1 MVNVFQ
7 FKSRTPFL
15 IIQAPLESQAGF
27 TSGTILTSFSFH
39 FLAGNLSFGDFITIS
54 TKSGK
59 KSKGKNKNRKSDSA
73 LLEQKKITPI
83 PFPELP
89 HEEGP
94 EESKCEILEE
104 PIVFAETP
112 TAASR
117 ITATPQKFPT
127 ATPQKFPTAAPHE
140 QFENEIN
147 ITTIPQK
154 FPTFTPQH
162 LPQNSVE
169 NETAAVESETVNNN
183 DSRNGVVRS
192 FNISSSCDNDE
203 RASPL
208 RIVRPNFDRRDS
220 LSEFLEPDP
229 TKVTKD

>member
-1 MVNVFQ
+1 M
-7 FKSRTPFL
+7 
-15 IIQAPLESQAGF
+15 
-27 TSGTILTSFSFH
+27 
-39 FLAGNLSFGDFITIS
+39 
-54 TKSGK
+54 
-59 KSKGKNKNRKSDSA
+59 
-73 LLEQKKITPI
+73 EQKKITPI

-94 EESKCEILEE
+94 EGTKCEILEE
-104 PIVFAETP
+104 PVVFAETQI
-112 TAASR
+112 AASR
-117 ITATPQKFPT
+117 ITATPQKFPM
-127 ATPQKFPTAAPHE
+127 ATPQKFPTAAPHS
-140 QFENEIN
+140 QFDNQINE
-147 ITTIPQK
+147 TSIPQK
-154 FPTFTPQH
+154 FSTFTPQQF
-162 LPQNSVE
+162 PQNSVE
-169 NETAAVESETVNNN
+169 NETTAVESETVNNN